1 MTWQVKPPPPGGR
14 IEQMGYIARHW
25 RGELTLPVSFW
36 VNNLLLL
43 LPLGMAIG
51 FLMVWI
57 AAWGQSLQAA
67 SISLLV
73 GGGLV
78 LLLSVWAPVGAW
90 RSANTYLDEGG
101 SAGWALAAKLVLALG
116 TLSNVGS
123 LLLDVLP
130 ELPMHLRQAAGHD
143 PIGKLDVRLAADGRS
158 VSLSGPFSS
167 GAASRF
173 QRTLQ
178 GAPQLRQVL
187 LDSPGGRLFE
197 ASEIASQVRARGL
210 STRATADCASACTL
224 VFVAGSHRSLAPG
237 ARLGFHRASVP
248 SLNPLH
254 DQLAN
259 RKLAALYDKAGL
271 PREFVFRVLATPA
284 TTMWFPGAELLV
296 GAGIL
301 PRPTLLLDIDDTLP
315 PTAPLESYRD
325 ALNNNL
331 LWTALEQ
338 RRAGAID
345 DAALRMQQARQ
356 RGLAVDAVALEGQAV
371 ALAAVPVVLRSAGA
385 SALDGYLALLLAE
398 LRERRSAGEAACQ
411 AVLGAPEAAG
421 ATGSPRLTDWL
432 QTALLEPADPQ
443 PVRALTAL
451 ELEVL
456 RRELGPAAPER
467 IRSLG
472 AASDGSR
479 KAGPGCGKAIELL
492 DAMARLKPPQRRLA
506 TRQLLGPA

>member
-1 MTWQVKPPPPGGR
+1 
-14 IEQMGYIARHW
+14 MGYIARHW

-43 LPLGMAIG
+43 LPLGIGIG

-73 GGGLV
+73 GGGLT
-78 LLLSVWAPVGAW
+78 LLISVWAPVGAW

-101 SAGWALAAKLVLALG
+101 APGWALAAKLVLALG
-116 TLSNVGS
+116 TLSNVGT
-123 LLLDVLP
+123 LLVDVLP

-143 PIGKLDVRLAADGRS
+143 PIGKLEITLAADGRS
-158 VSLSGPFSS
+158 VTLSGPFGS

-178 GAPQLRQVL
+178 SAPHLRQVL

-197 ASEIASQVRARGL
+197 AHEIAKQVRTRGL
-210 STRATADCASACTL
+210 GTRASADCASACTL

-259 RKLAALYDKAGL
+259 RKLASLYDQAGL
-271 PREFVFRVLATPA
+271 PRDFVFRVLATPPW
-284 TTMWFPGAELLV
+284 TMWFPAADLLV

-301 PRPTLLLDIDDTLP
+301 PRPTLLLDIDDSLP
-315 PTAPLESYRD
+315 PGAPLESYRD

-338 RRAGAID
+338 RHSGAID

-356 RGLAVDAVALEGQAV
+356 RGLAVQAVQLEGQAV
-371 ALAAVPVVLRSAGA
+371 ALAAVPVVLRSAGS
-385 SALDGYLALLLAE
+385 SALDSYLTLLATE
-398 LRERRSAGEAACQ
+398 LRERRSTGEAACQ
-411 AVLGAPEAAG
+411 AVLGTPDAG
-421 ATGSPRLTDWL
+421 GSPRLTEWL

-456 RRELGPAAPER
+456 RRELGPAGPDR
-467 IRSLG
+467 IRGLL
-472 AASDGSR
+472 ATPGSAR
-479 KAGPGCGKAIELL
+479 KSGPGCAKAIELL
-492 DAMARLKPPQRRLA
+492 DAMARLKPPQRRLSV
-506 TRQLLGPA
+506 RQLLAPA